1 MICPDSAQL
10 NFNPQ
15 GLFILNL
22 CLALVMF
29 GVALDIRLSDFR
41 RLAGMPRAV
50 IAGLLSQWL
59 VLPVLSVGLVLG
71 IDRLLDGG
79 LCASLALGMLLVA
92 SCPGGNVSNFLVHF
106 GRGNAALSVSLTT
119 LSSLGAMVITPT
131 LFAIAG
137 RLSGMRLDGGLDIQ
151 LDVAN
156 MVVTIAI
163 VVAIPLLLGVW
174 LAERRPELAR
184 RLQRPARIVS
194 LLVLAAFVGIATLS
208 NIEATKEYI
217 GRIFWI
223 VILHNAL
230 ALSAGYTMASLFSL
244 PVYDRRAITL
254 ETGIQNS
261 GLALVLIFTFFGGQ
275 GGMALIAAWWGIWH
289 LVSGFAIATF
299 WRRHPPAS
307 S

>member
-1 MICPDSAQL
+1 MICPDDAQL

-41 RLAGMPRAV
+41 RLATMPRALL
-50 IAGLLSQWL
+50 AGLVSQWL
-59 VLPVLSVGLVLG
+59 VLPVLSVGVVLG
-71 IDRLLDGG
+71 LDRIIPGG

-92 SCPGGNVSNFLVHF
+92 SCPGGNVSNFLVHY

-137 RLSGMRLDGGLDIQ
+137 SLSGMRLSDDLDIT
-151 LDVAN
+151 LNIGDMIVS
-156 MVVTIAI
+156 IAI

-174 LAERRPELAR
+174 MAERRPQWAEK
-184 RLQRPARIVS
+184 LQRPARIVS
-194 LLVLAAFVGIATLS
+194 LVVLAAFVAIATLS
-208 NIEATKEYI
+208 NIPATMEYI

-230 ALSAGYTMASLFSL
+230 ALGAGFAVASLFVL
-244 PVYDRRAITL
+244 PTYDRRAVTL

-261 GLALVLIFTFFGGQ
+261 ALALVLIFTFFDGQ

-289 LVSGFAIATF
+289 LISGFAIASF
-299 WRRHPPAS
+299 WRRHSPVS
-307 S
+307 L